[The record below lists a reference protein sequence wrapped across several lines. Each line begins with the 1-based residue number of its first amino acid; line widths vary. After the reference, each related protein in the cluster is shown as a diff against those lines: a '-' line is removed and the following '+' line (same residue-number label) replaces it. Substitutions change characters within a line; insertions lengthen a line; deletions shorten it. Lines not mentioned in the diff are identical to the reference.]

1 MEDLVG
7 IPYPNLNEKIME
19 DLGGIS
25 YPIPKEKIMEDLVGI
40 SYPRY
45 VSDLW
50 RIQRDH
56 IL

>member
-1 MEDLVG
+1 MEDLV
-7 IPYPNLNEKIME
+7 
-19 DLGGIS
+19 GIS

-45 VSDLW
+45 VRDLW

>member
-7 IPYPNLNEKIME
+7 ISYPIPKEKIME
-19 DLGGIS
+19 DLVGIS

-45 VSDLW
+45 VRDLW

>member
-1 MEDLVG
+1 MENLVG
-7 IPYPNLNEKIME
+7 ISYPIPKEKIME
-19 DLGGIS
+19 DLVGIS

-45 VSDLW
+45 VRDLW

-56 IL
+56 VL

>member
-1 MEDLVG
+1 MEDLV
-7 IPYPNLNEKIME
+7 
-19 DLGGIS
+19 GIS

-40 SYPRY
+40 PYPILKEKIMEDLVSISYPRY
-45 VSDLW
+45 VRDLW

>member
-1 MEDLVG
+1 MQNLV
-7 IPYPNLNEKIME
+7 
-19 DLGGIS
+19 GIS

-40 SYPRY
+40 SYPIPKEKIMEDLVGVSYPRY
-45 VSDLW
+45 VRDLW

>member
-1 MEDLVG
+1 MEGLVG
-7 IPYPNLNEKIME
+7 ISYPIPKEKIME
-19 DLGGIS
+19 DLVGIS

-45 VSDLW
+45 VRDLW

>member
-7 IPYPNLNEKIME
+7 ISYPIPKEKIME
-19 DLGGIS
+19 DLVGIS

-45 VSDLW
+45 VRDLC

>member
-1 MEDLVG
+1 MEDLV
-7 IPYPNLNEKIME
+7 
-19 DLGGIS
+19 GIS

-45 VSDLW
+45 VRDLW

-56 IL
+56 ILY

>member
-7 IPYPNLNEKIME
+7 R
-19 DLGGIS
+19 S

-45 VSDLW
+45 VRDLW

>member
-1 MEDLVG
+1 MEDLVGISYPIPKEKIMEDLVG
-7 IPYPNLNEKIME
+7 IP
-19 DLGGIS
+19 

-45 VSDLW
+45 VRDLW

>member
-7 IPYPNLNEKIME
+7 VSYPIPKEKSME
-19 DLGGIS
+19 DLVGIS

-45 VSDLW
+45 VRDLW

>member
-1 MEDLVG
+1 MEDLV
-7 IPYPNLNEKIME
+7 
-19 DLGGIS
+19 GIS

-45 VSDLW
+45 VRDLW
-50 RIQRDH
+50 KIQRDH